1 MFYCT
6 FNLKFYL
13 LIGGSEPLATK
24 NYQSLSTFTSAVF
37 EIYLCK
43 TKNKEYD
50 AMNVLGFITKPHFTI
65 FLKQYFT
72 IPSKDI
78 LDFALRMMWGEITST
93 LYKAFT
99 LLP

>member
-1 MFYCT
+1 
-6 FNLKFYL
+6 
-13 LIGGSEPLATK
+13 
-24 NYQSLSTFTSAVF
+24 
-37 EIYLCK
+37 
-43 TKNKEYD
+43 
-50 AMNVLGFITKPHFTI
+50 MNVLGFITKPHFTI

-99 LLP
+99 LLPWINKIWHFGAIASLLAYVLYMDGSFSAANINGNIIFTLA